1 MGFFVAEGVRFLGGR
16 TLGLQIATAA
26 RVVGVD
32 LLQVRFA
39 EIDASVEGLDEGGF
53 VKFVSGGGRDGS
65 FSVSHFVHFEVFGED
80 IFRIPNLI
88 PGVLA
93 FLFLAALFL
102 LRGLF
107 LGLLWLAGADFLVL
121 HEEN

>member
-1 MGFFVAEGVRFLGGR
+1 M
-16 TLGLQIATAA
+16 QIAAA
-26 RVVGVD
+26 AGVVGVD

-65 FSVSHFVHFEVFGED
+65 FSVSHFIRFEVFRED

-88 PGVLA
+88 PGVPA
-93 FLFLAALFL
+93 FLFLADLFL
-102 LRGLF
+102 LRGLLF
-107 LGLLWLAGADFLVL
+107 GLFWLAGADFLVL